1 MEMLTS
7 TLTKIGPYLIAIPA
21 AIFGI
26 LHFMGAD
33 GMAGMVPIPGGA
45 IWVYI
50 TGLALIAA
58 AVSVIIGK
66 KTRMAATLLAVLL
79 LIFVLTIH
87 LPGVIAGGD
96 GGQMSLMSMLK
107 DLMIAGGALVYAKTQ
122 PVE

>member
-33 GMAGMVPIPGGA
+33 MMAGMVPIPGGA
-45 IWVYI
+45 VWVYI
-50 TGLALIAA
+50 TGAALIALA
-58 AVSVIIGK
+58 ISVILRK
-66 KTRMAATLLAVLL
+66 KTRLAATLLGVML
-79 LIFVLTIH
+79 LIFVLAIH
-87 LPGVIAGGD
+87 LPGTIAGGD
-96 GGQMSLMSMLK
+96 GGQMSMMSMLK
-107 DLMIAGGALVYAKTQ
+107 DLMIAGGAFTYAGTQ